1 MRLRFCRTGEF
12 HIYVRRK
19 SQLRDPSLCFGR
31 FCTKTPVL
39 WLVAPPKASGV
50 SVQQTWT
57 GGDGSMTGTVIVTMI
72 PYSDIGKIPVLR
84 FYKLST
90 ARSAKLPGLPFR
102 LSMTQL
108 RKVSSIS
115 SSRIRPRHK
124 TPMRISCTTSNYAGK
139 R

>member
-1 MRLRFCRTGEF
+1 
-12 HIYVRRK
+12 
-19 SQLRDPSLCFGR
+19 
-31 FCTKTPVL
+31 
-39 WLVAPPKASGV
+39 
-50 SVQQTWT
+50 
-57 GGDGSMTGTVIVTMI
+57 MTGTVIVTMI